1 MTRTRAAQT
10 LRILMGVF
18 LAAAVAE
25 ARAEA
30 TRPNFL
36 VIITDDQK
44 SDVVGLEQR
53 EQGTSAR
60 FPWLRTPNMDRIAAE
75 GVRFKNAFVT
85 LSLCAPSRAAIMSG
99 RYNHVNGVV
108 DNKTPFPDLPD
119 SLQRSLQTAGY
130 STAYF
135 GKWHMG
141 RQSGKR
147 PGFDRSVSYIG
158 QGVFMDCPVEIDG
171 VATPTKGWVD
181 DVVTDYALEHLDQ
194 RPQDKPFLMIIGY
207 KSAHGPRTPPERHR
221 ETYAGQP
228 VGPVHDEGVPAPYAA
243 TFRRADANAG
253 DDVQPKAATKKAATK
268 KAAAPKAATKKAAG
282 GAGQGEGPLAYLR
295 TLQGVDDNVG
305 RLLKALDD
313 KKLADDTM
321 VVFMSDNGYYLGE
334 HHLGDKRS
342 AYDESLRIPFYVR
355 WPGFGASRRGAV
367 VDQMILNID
376 LAPTILDLAG
386 APIPAAMQGRSWR
399 ALAEGREPKEPWR
412 KAFFYEYY
420 YESPYAIPTVFALRT
435 DTAKLI
441 VYPGHPD
448 WEELFDL
455 TADPRETRN
464 LIHDESAR
472 ALRDDLRRQFDA
484 QAQALGARI
493 PAGDK
498 DGPKP

>member
-1 MTRTRAAQT
+1 MTRPSARRVRQ
-10 LRILMGVF
+10 ILLGVL
-18 LAAAVAE
+18 LAAAFAE

-30 TRPNFL
+30 PRPNFL

-44 SDVVGLEQR
+44 SDAVGLEQR
-53 EQGTSAR
+53 ERGASAR
-60 FPWLRTPNMDRIAAE
+60 FPWFRTPNMDRIAAE
-75 GVRFKNAFVT
+75 GLRFKNAFVT

-108 DNKTPFPDLPD
+108 NNSTPFPDLSD
-119 SLQRSLQTAGY
+119 SLQRSLQAAGY

-147 PGFDRSVSYIG
+147 PGFDRSVSYVG
-158 QGVFMDCPVEIDG
+158 QGMFMDCPVEVDG
-171 VATPTKGWVD
+171 VSTPTKGWVD

-194 RPQDKPFLMIIGY
+194 RPQDKPFLMFVGY

-221 ETYAGQP
+221 QDYAGEP
-228 VGPVHDEGVPAPYAA
+228 IGPVHDEGVPAPYVA
-243 TFRRADANAG
+243 TFRRADANA
-253 DDVQPKAATKKAATK
+253 DEDAQPKAATKKAA
-268 KAAAPKAATKKAAG
+268 AKKAAG
-282 GAGQGEGPLAYLR
+282 TGGGQGEGTLNYLR

-342 AYDESLRIPFYVR
+342 AYEESLRIPFYVR
-355 WPGFGASRRGAV
+355 WPGFGAARRGAV
-367 VDQMILNID
+367 VDQMVLNID

-399 ALAEGREPKEPWR
+399 ALAEGREPKDPWR
-412 KAFFYEYY
+412 KSFFYEYY
-420 YESPYAIPTVFALRT
+420 YENPYAIPTVFALRT

-455 TADPRETRN
+455 AADPRETRN

-484 QAQALGARI
+484 QAQAVGAHI

>member
-1 MTRTRAAQT
+1 MRTTSVSRT
-10 LRILMGVF
+10 LGLLAGLLAGGV
-18 LAAAVAE
+18 VA

-30 TRPNFL
+30 PRPNFL

-53 EQGTSAR
+53 EQGAAAR
-60 FPWLRTPNMDRIAAE
+60 FPWFRTPNIDRIATE
-75 GVRFKNAFVT
+75 GIRFRNAFVT

-99 RYNHVNGVV
+99 RYNHAIGVV

-119 SLQRSLQTAGY
+119 SLQREMQKAGY

-158 QGVFMDCPVEIDG
+158 QGVFKDCPVEIDG
-171 VATPTKGWVD
+171 VAAKTKGWVD
-181 DVVTDYALEHLDQ
+181 DVITDYALEHLDQ
-194 RPQDKPFLMIIGY
+194 RPKDKPFLMFVGF
-207 KSAHGPRTPPERHR
+207 KSAHGPRTPPDRHR
-221 ETYAGQP
+221 ETYAGES
-228 VGPVHDEGVPAPYAA
+228 VGPVHADGVPAPYVE
-243 TFRRADANAG
+243 TFRRADAE
-253 DDVQPKAATKKAATK
+253 PKAATKKAASK
-268 KAAAPKAATKKAAG
+268 KAAAKKAAAG
-282 GAGQGEGPLAYLR
+282 GQGEGVLNYLR
-295 TLQGVDDNVG
+295 VLQGVDDNVG

-313 KKLADDTM
+313 RKLADDTM

-334 HHLGDKRS
+334 HRLGDKRS
-342 AYDESLRIPFYVR
+342 AYEESLRIPFYVR
-355 WPGFGASRRGAV
+355 WPGFGAGRRGGV
-367 VDQMILNID
+367 VDQMVLNID

-399 ALAEGREPKEPWR
+399 ALAEGREPGEPWR

-420 YESPYAIPTVFALRT
+420 HEPPFAIPTIFALRT
-435 DTAKLI
+435 ETAKLI

-455 TADPRETRN
+455 AADPGETRN
-464 LIHDESAR
+464 LIHQESAR
-472 ALRDDLRRQFDA
+472 ALRDDLRSQFDA
-484 QAQALGARI
+484 QARALGVRI

-498 DGPKP
+498 DGLKP

>member
-1 MTRTRAAQT
+1 MKTASVVIVRR
-10 LRILMGVF
+10 LLLGV
-18 LAAAVAE
+18 LATAGFAE
-25 ARAEA
+25 ARAA
-30 TRPNFL
+30 GPRPNFL

-44 SDVVGLEQR
+44 SDVIGLEQR
-53 EQGTSAR
+53 EQGASAR
-60 FPWLRTPNMDRIAAE
+60 FPWFRTPNIDRIAAE
-75 GVRFKNAFVT
+75 GLRFKNAFVT

-119 SLQRSLQTAGY
+119 SLQRGLQAAGY

-147 PGFDRSVSYIG
+147 PGFDRSVSYVG
-158 QGVFMDCPVEIDG
+158 QGVFMDCPVEVDG
-171 VATPTKGWVD
+171 VATETKGWVD
-181 DVVTDYALEHLDQ
+181 DVVTDYALEHLDT
-194 RPQDKPFLMIIGY
+194 RPADKPFLMFVGF

-221 ETYAGQP
+221 DAYAGEA
-228 VGPVHDEGVPAPYAA
+228 VGPVHDQGVPAPYAD
-243 TFRRADANAG
+243 TFRRAGAEANDDA
-253 DDVQPKAATKKAATK
+253 PATKKAATK
-268 KAAAPKAATKKAAG
+268 KAAAKKAAAKKAGAG
-282 GAGQGEGPLAYLR
+282 GGQGEGVLNYLR

-334 HHLGDKRS
+334 HRLGDKRS

-355 WPGFGASRRGAV
+355 WPGFGPTRRGGV
-367 VDQMILNID
+367 VDRMVLNID
-376 LAPTILDLAG
+376 LAPTLLDLAG

-399 ALAEGREPKEPWR
+399 ALAEGREPREPWR

-420 YESPYAIPTVFALRT
+420 YEAPYAIPTVFALRT
-435 DTAKLI
+435 ETAKLI

-455 TADPRETRN
+455 AADPGETRN
-464 LIHDESAR
+464 LIRDESAR

-484 QAQALGARI
+484 QARAVGAGI

>member
-1 MTRTRAAQT
+1 
-10 LRILMGVF
+10 
-18 LAAAVAE
+18 
-25 ARAEA
+25 
-30 TRPNFL
+30 
-36 VIITDDQK
+36 
-44 SDVVGLEQR
+44 
-53 EQGTSAR
+53 
-60 FPWLRTPNMDRIAAE
+60 
-75 GVRFKNAFVT
+75 
-85 LSLCAPSRAAIMSG
+85 
-99 RYNHVNGVV
+99 
-108 DNKTPFPDLPD
+108 
-119 SLQRSLQTAGY
+119 
-130 STAYF
+130 
-135 GKWHMG
+135 MG

-147 PGFDRSVSYIG
+147 PGFDRSVSYVG
-158 QGVFMDCPVEIDG
+158 QGMFMDCPVEIDG
-171 VATPTKGWVD
+171 VSTPTKGWVD

-194 RPQDKPFLMIIGY
+194 RPQDKPFLMFVGY

-221 ETYAGQP
+221 EAYAGEP
-228 VGPVHDEGVPAPYAA
+228 IGPVHDEGVAAPYIA
-243 TFRRADANAG
+243 TFRRADANA
-253 DDVQPKAATKKAATK
+253 DDDAQPKAATKKAAAK
-268 KAAAPKAATKKAAG
+268 KAAAKKAAG
-282 GAGQGEGPLAYLR
+282 TGGAQGEGVLNYLR

-342 AYDESLRIPFYVR
+342 AYDESLRIPFFVR
-355 WPGFGASRRGAV
+355 WPGFGAARRGAV
-367 VDQMILNID
+367 VDQMVLNID

-399 ALAEGREPKEPWR
+399 ALAEGREPKDPWR

-420 YESPYAIPTVFALRT
+420 YENPYAIPTVFALRT

-472 ALRDDLRRQFDA
+472 PLRDDLRRPRDDA
-484 QAQALGARI
+484 GHGTGEVRGRQGGVGQTRRHQPLHEPGGASLGAGEDLVAQRPDGGIGEGLVRDHRQHPVVAGPRGEVAGHRLAGGALGGAGVQPFLQLPEL
-493 PAGDK
+493 PAHPVG
-498 DGPKP
+498 DGPEDVVLGGEVGVDGRPGHPRLRGEDADRGAVVAVRTERGLGHVEQPVALVLRAPRPAAQT